1 MHVQCMYLVAVITTP
16 PENTTVCIG
25 SDVNISCGYQW
36 AIVSHITWVIDGTLF
51 DQSAIENS
59 PLYQLN
65 NPTNS
70 STLSLTVFS
79 INDTTTIQCI
89 IPSIPITASTLGTIT
104 VIGMCTCVYVYT
116 YNYNK
121 FLLTT

>member
-1 MHVQCMYLVAVITTP
+1 MYLVAVITTP
-16 PENTTVCIG
+16 PENTTVCRG

-104 VIGMCTCVYVYT
+104 VIGMCTCVYVHT